1 MAERENESYGISKE
15 YFQYKHQ
22 VEKSK
27 EYIQDDR
34 ELLLI
39 EKRALEDQLMQVQ
52 NNSHINKE
60 HAVASYQQKTE
71 NFAQRFRQQS
81 QNNEN
86 DLKVIKSQY
95 ETVQQKYMKDLK

>member
-39 EKRALEDQLMQVQ
+39 EKRALED
-52 NNSHINKE
+52 
-60 HAVASYQQKTE
+60 
-71 NFAQRFRQQS
+71 
-81 QNNEN
+81 
-86 DLKVIKSQY
+86 
-95 ETVQQKYMKDLK
+95 

>member
-1 MAERENESYGISKE
+1 
-15 YFQYKHQ
+15 
-22 VEKSK
+22 
-27 EYIQDDR
+27 
-34 ELLLI
+34 
-39 EKRALEDQLMQVQ
+39 MQVQ

-60 HAVASYQQKTE
+60 HAVTSYQQKTE

-95 ETVQQKYMKDLK
+95 ETVQQKYMVDLK